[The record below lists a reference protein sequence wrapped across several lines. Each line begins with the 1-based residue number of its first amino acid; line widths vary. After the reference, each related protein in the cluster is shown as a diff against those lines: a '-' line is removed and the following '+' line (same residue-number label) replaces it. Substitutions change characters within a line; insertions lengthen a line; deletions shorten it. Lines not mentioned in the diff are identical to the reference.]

1 MSDFLEEVS
10 RDYDFIIIDTPPI
23 NIVSDALPIIRESDG
38 VILIVRYNAS
48 THPEV
53 ERAIT
58 SLEFIDAKIL
68 GFVVNFVDT
77 RANGKYKYGN
87 YGKYGKYSRGGYG
100 GYTGRPGGYQQQTGG
115 YRTSTGGRYT
125 ADEQRNSFFVSL
137 LVLSSA
143 VIKADGQVSQSELNC
158 VREFIRRNF
167 GDSAVNEAMTM
178 LDGFNRQQVN
188 IYSVGPQIADNMN
201 YSQRLQLF
209 HYLVQIATADG
220 NFSKSEKSV
229 LEAIGA
235 VIRLQN
241 SDINSVIAMFYREN
255 DESAYAVLGISPNA
269 TDDEVKTA
277 YRRMAMKNHPDKV
290 ASLGPEVQKAAEEKF
305 RQIQDAY
312 ETIKRQRGMS

>member
-1 MSDFLEEVS
+1 MGSAKWIGGLLGWVSGGPIGALLGYFLGS
-10 RDYDFIIIDTPPI
+10 
-23 NIVSDALPIIRESDG
+23 A
-38 VILIVRYNAS
+38 
-48 THPEV
+48 V
-53 ERAIT
+53 EK
-58 SLEFIDAKIL
+58 FIDAARQL
-68 GFVVNFVDT
+68 PGDGSGT
-77 RANGKYKYGN
+77 GGYGTGG
-87 YGKYGKYSRGGYG
+87 YGSGTGGSSRGGYGGGYGTGGYG

-115 YRTSTGGRYT
+115 YRTSTGGRGYST
-125 ADEQRNSFFVSL
+125 TEQRNSFFVSL
-137 LVLSSA
+137 MVLSSA

-167 GDSAVNEAMTM
+167 GDSVVDEAMRM

-235 VIRLQN
+235 VIRLNN

-269 TDDEVKTA
+269 TDEEVKTA

-290 ASLGPEVQKAAEEKF
+290 STLGPEVQKAAEEKF

>member
-1 MSDFLEEVS
+1 MGSAKWIVGFLGWVS
-10 RDYDFIIIDTPPI
+10 GGPIGALLGYFIGSAVDK
-23 NIVSDALPIIRESDG
+23 
-38 VILIVRYNAS
+38 
-48 THPEV
+48 
-53 ERAIT
+53 
-58 SLEFIDAKIL
+58 FIDAARQL
-68 GFVVNFVDT
+68 PGGSDGYDT
-77 RANGKYKYGN
+77 GGYGGG
-87 YGKYGKYSRGGYG
+87 YGSGRSGSGYG
-100 GYTGRPGGYQQQTGG
+100 GYTGQAGGYGQST
-115 YRTSTGGRYT
+115 YRTSTGGRGYST
-125 ADEQRNSFFVSL
+125 TEQRNSFFVSL

-167 GDSAVNEAMTM
+167 GDSAVDEAMQM

-188 IYSVGPQIADNMN
+188 IYSVGDQIASNMN
-201 YSQRLQLF
+201 SSQRLQLF

-235 VIRLQN
+235 VIRLNN
-241 SDINSVIAMFYREN
+241 SDINSIIAMFYREN

-269 TDDEVKTA
+269 TDDEVKSA
-277 YRRMAMKNHPDKV
+277 YRKMAMKNHPDKV